1 MILHSAIFLS
11 HNRPNQFSEQI
22 HANLRAE
29 LGTVIGDSIHSP
41 YLPHGL
47 IGAHNED
54 TWPIVVELDPVVVVG
69 QDGVTVGQEGVV
81 VGQVDVVVG
90 QEGVGEG
97 QVVVGQG
104 DEVVVSV
111 GLTMYRDRRAFF

>member
-54 TWPIVVELDPVVVVG
+54 TWPVVVELDSVVVVG

>member
-54 TWPIVVELDPVVVVG
+54 T
-69 QDGVTVGQEGVV
+69 
-81 VGQVDVVVG
+81 
-90 QEGVGEG
+90 
-97 QVVVGQG
+97 
-104 DEVVVSV
+104 
-111 GLTMYRDRRAFF
+111 